1 MSSGRT
7 GDPARGFD
15 PGNSFTEE
23 SLPAPDPSELPSW
36 LQNFAEMAADAPP
49 APPVATVPATPAQ
62 PAGAVPISSAHTS
75 ARHGSVGNGDDDA
88 VIPGWLDSSAAGS
101 NTPNRGAM
109 TDTSPIGGADFFS
122 EDDLPEWL
130 RALSTSPSPEG
141 PAVTGSPPAAS
152 SAATTSTSQR
162 GADTVT
168 FSTPPTA
175 TVTVPAVTRIWIT
188 EHDVPEPT
196 PGASIFAE
204 IAQVVDLRPDV
215 PVSEAPAN
223 VGPQPA
229 RSSAAA
235 PVTAVEKT
243 PRTERS
249 WGWTFRLAVLMII
262 ILAVIGLVYLN
273 LAG

>member
-7 GDPARGFD
+7 GDQARGFD

-23 SLPAPDPSELPSW
+23 SLPAPDPSALPSW

-49 APPVATVPATPAQ
+49 APSVATVAATPVQ
-62 PAGAVPISSAHTS
+62 PAGAMPTSSVDPS
-75 ARHGSVGNGDDDA
+75 AQHGSVGNGDDDA

-130 RALSTSPSPEG
+130 RALSTSPSPDG
-141 PAVTGSPPAAS
+141 PAVTSSPSAAS
-152 SAATTSTSQR
+152 SAATTSTPQHD
-162 GADTVT
+162 GDIVT
-168 FSTPPTA
+168 FSTSPTT

-215 PVSEAPAN
+215 LVSEAPAS
-223 VGPQPA
+223 VGSQSVNP
-229 RSSAAA
+229 SAATPA
-235 PVTAVEKT
+235 TAVEKT

-249 WGWTFRLAVLMII
+249 WGWTFRLAVLLII